1 MECSFFFS
9 CVTASRTILYGFF
22 FRGAARDWSR
32 MPARL
37 GPGCGRACGRA
48 WCILVIVRTGNSHGW
63 RRADATV
70 DATVGGVYRRSEL
83 DSQG

>member
-22 FRGAARDWSR
+22 FLGAARDWSR
-32 MPARL
+32 TPVRL
-37 GPGCGRACGRA
+37 GPGCGRERG
-48 WCILVIVRTGNSHGW
+48 RTGNSHGW
-63 RRADATV
+63 RRVDATV

-83 DSQG
+83 GSQG